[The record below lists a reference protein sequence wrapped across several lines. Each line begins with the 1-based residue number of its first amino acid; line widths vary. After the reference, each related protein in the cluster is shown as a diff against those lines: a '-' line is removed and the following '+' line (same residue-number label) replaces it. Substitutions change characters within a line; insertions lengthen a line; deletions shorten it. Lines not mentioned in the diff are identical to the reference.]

1 MSEEKNVKIGQYIN
15 SEREV
20 ANAEKLVINHK
31 KSKDLKNRRKVRV
44 YIFINWFYLTTITIN
59 LWNDFDSSF
68 TKLARWENYKNE
80 LHITKREE

>member
-31 KSKDLKNRRKVRV
+31 KSKEKKSTKSKSI
-44 YIFINWFYLTTITIN
+44 YFY
-59 LWNDFDSSF
+59 
-68 TKLARWENYKNE
+68 KLILSYNYNN
-80 LHITKREE
+80 